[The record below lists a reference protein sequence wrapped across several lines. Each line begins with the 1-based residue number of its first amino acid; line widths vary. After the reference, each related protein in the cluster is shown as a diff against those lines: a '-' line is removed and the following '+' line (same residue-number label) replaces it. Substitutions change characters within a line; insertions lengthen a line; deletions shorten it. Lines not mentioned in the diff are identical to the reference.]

1 MDKKLRLYCVYNST
15 ASPFFRLAPLKVEIL
30 SVDPYIVIFHDIVSL
45 KERKRIR
52 KGSKHYL
59 IPASTFNSTSSTYQ
73 IESTR
78 TSTSVWLPS
87 STNDLTQKLTNVM
100 EDATGLDLRHS
111 EMFQGINNGVGGLFG
126 GQFDTLPKNELSD
139 VPQGGGIV
147 FTALNLTV
155 FPQPGSVLFWYNLDN
170 MGNEDPKSHHIGCP
184 VIVGSKW
191 GKFTLI

>member
-1 MDKKLRLYCVYNST
+1 
-15 ASPFFRLAPLKVEIL
+15 
-30 SVDPYIVIFHDIVSL
+30 
-45 KERKRIR
+45 
-52 KGSKHYL
+52 
-59 IPASTFNSTSSTYQ
+59 
-73 IESTR
+73 
-78 TSTSVWLPS
+78 
-87 STNDLTQKLTNVM
+87 M

-111 EMFQGINNGVGGLFG
+111 EIFQGINNGVGGLFG
-126 GQFDTLPKNELSD
+126 GQFDTLPKNEDRFNGTKDRIATLLYYLSD

-191 GKFTLI
+191 VTIKWVNDLG